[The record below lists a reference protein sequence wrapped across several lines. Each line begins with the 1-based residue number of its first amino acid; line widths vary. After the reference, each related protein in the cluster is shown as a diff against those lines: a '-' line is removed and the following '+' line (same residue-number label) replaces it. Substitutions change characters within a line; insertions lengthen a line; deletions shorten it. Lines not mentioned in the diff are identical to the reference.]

1 MIKAVVTD
9 IEGTT
14 SSLSFVKDVLFPYA
28 RAHLATF
35 VRDHAQDAGV
45 ALQLDAVR
53 READDPSMSQDTVID
68 QLIAWIDQD
77 RKITPL
83 KALQGMIWENGYRN
97 GDFQGHIYADAEQA
111 LHDWQARGLA
121 LYVYSSGS
129 VQAQKLLFA
138 HTGSGDLTPL
148 FDGYFDTTVGG
159 KQDTGSYRAIAATIG
174 VAPAEILFLSD
185 IRAELDAA
193 AAAGCRTVWLVRDDS
208 PDPQADHYQ
217 VRDFREIDVD

>member
-1 MIKAVVTD
+1 VIRAILTD

-28 RAHLATF
+28 RTRLAAF
-35 VRDHAQDAGV
+35 VHDHVQDPRV
-45 ALQLDAVR
+45 ATQLDAVR
-53 READDPSMSQDTVID
+53 REAGDPAMSQEAVID
-68 QLIAWIDQD
+68 RLIAWIDED

-83 KALQGMIWENGYRN
+83 KALQGMVWENGYRN
-97 GDFQGHIYADAEQA
+97 GDFQGHVYADAVQA
-111 LHDWQARGLA
+111 LRDWHARGLA

-159 KQDTGSYRAIAATIG
+159 KQDTGSYRAIAASVG

-193 AAAGCRTVWLVRDDS
+193 AAADYRTVWLVREDL
-208 PDPQADHYQ
+208 PNPQAAHHQ

>member
-1 MIKAVVTD
+1 VIKAVVTD